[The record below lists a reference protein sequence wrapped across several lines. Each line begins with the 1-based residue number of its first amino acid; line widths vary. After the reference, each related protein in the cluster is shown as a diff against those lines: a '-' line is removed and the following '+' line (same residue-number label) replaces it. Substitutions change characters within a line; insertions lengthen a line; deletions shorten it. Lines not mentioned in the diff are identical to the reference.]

1 MEPVMVRPSIHH
13 RRPLILDVN
22 ARVEAIRSDLVIAT
36 RSLIGYSALML
47 TIWCNNDFG
56 PNDERELTLLK
67 HGLSKYC
74 LVLFT
79 ESDAS
84 EAARSALLTA
94 DIAFGSP
101 SPEHVLESKTRWIQ
115 LNSAGYTSYDHEEIR
130 NRLIKNGVALT
141 NSSAVYDEP
150 CAQHLLAMI
159 TGVARQMPA
168 ALDSQRGE
176 RSWPMN
182 ALRASSQLLNGQT
195 VLLLGFGAIAQRL
208 VELLRP
214 LQMNVMAVRR
224 KVSGT
229 EPIQVRDVSEV
240 DKLLPLADHLVNI
253 LPANDQTSNFLDA
266 RRLASLKRGA
276 IVYNIGRGSTLDQEA
291 LRKELLSGKVA
302 AAYLDVTS
310 PEPLPPDDPLW
321 TTPNCFI
328 TPHSGGGHSNEKERQ
343 VNHFLNNLLRF
354 ERGEDL
360 VNRVL

>member
-1 MEPVMVRPSIHH
+1 
-13 RRPLILDVN
+13 
-22 ARVEAIRSDLVIAT
+22 
-36 RSLIGYSALML
+36 ML

-56 PNDERELTLLK
+56 PNDERELTLLRESVGN
-67 HGLSKYC
+67 HH
-74 LVLFT
+74 LVLFA
-79 ESDAS
+79 ESDVGQKMRTAL
-84 EAARSALLTA
+84 AAA

-101 SPEHVLESKTRWIQ
+101 SPEYVLESKTLRWIQ
-115 LNSAGYTSYDHEEIR
+115 LNSAGYTSYDHAEIR
-130 NRLIKNGVALT
+130 NRLVKSGVALT

-176 RSWPMN
+176 RAWPMN
-182 ALRASSQLLNGQT
+182 TLRASSHLLNDQT

-229 EPIQVRDVSEV
+229 EPIQVRDISEV

-276 IVYNIGRGSTLDQEA
+276 IVYNIGRGSTLDQDA
-291 LRKELLSGKVA
+291 LRSELISGRVA
-302 AAYLDVTS
+302 AAYLDVTK
-310 PEPLPPDDPLW
+310 PEPLPPDHPLW

-343 VNHFLNNLLRF
+343 VNHFLNNLRLF
-354 ERGEDL
+354 ERGEEL
-360 VNRVL
+360 VNRVY